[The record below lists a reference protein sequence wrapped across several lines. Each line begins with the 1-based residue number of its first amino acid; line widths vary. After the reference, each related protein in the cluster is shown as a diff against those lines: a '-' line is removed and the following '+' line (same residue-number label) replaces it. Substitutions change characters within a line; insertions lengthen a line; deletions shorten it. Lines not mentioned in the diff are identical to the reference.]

1 MPLPAFAAPALAA
14 PARVA
19 ALAALALVAAIATPA
34 RAATCDIP
42 PEVVSAARPLP
53 ATARALQQGS
63 LRVLILG
70 SGSITGPGASG
81 PDAAWPARLQ
91 TLLAARFPGRSVEIA
106 LRGGRGVTVHDHQA
120 LLRESL
126 AAETPALV
134 LWQAGTVEAVRG
146 LDPDDMGEAMRQGLE
161 RIRRRGADIIILDQ
175 QYSRFLRANANIDP
189 YRDKLRLVAAAT
201 GAPLF
206 RRYDLMQHWVET
218 GALDLE
224 RTARADRGAATDRLN
239 DCLARA
245 LVELIAQGVAEAR

>member
-1 MPLPAFAAPALAA
+1 MPL
-14 PARVA
+14 
-19 ALAALALVAAIATPA
+19 LAALALLAAMTAATPA
-34 RAATCDIP
+34 RATTCDVP
-42 PEVVSAARPLP
+42 PEVLSAARPLP

-63 LRVLILG
+63 LRLLILG

-91 TLLAARFPGRSVEIA
+91 ALLAARFPGRSVEIA
-106 LRGGRGVTVHDHQA
+106 LRGGRGVSVHDHLA
-120 LLRESL
+120 LLRDGL
-126 AAETPALV
+126 ATETPALV

-146 LDPDDMGEAMRQGLE
+146 LDPDDMGETMLQGLE

-175 QYSRFLRANANIDP
+175 QYSRFLRANTNIDP

-224 RTARADRGAATDRLN
+224 RTARGDRGAAMDRLN

-245 LVELIAQGVAEAR
+245 LTELIAQGVAEAR

>member
-1 MPLPAFAAPALAA
+1 MPLPSIAALALLAALAA
-14 PARVA
+14 PQAG
-19 ALAALALVAAIATPA
+19 
-34 RAATCDIP
+34 RAATCDVP
-42 PEVVSAARPLP
+42 PEVLSAARPLP
-53 ATARALQQGS
+53 ATARALDQGL

-70 SGSITGPGASG
+70 SGSVTAPGASG

-91 TLLAARFPGRSVEIA
+91 ALLAARFPGRSVEIA

-146 LDPDDMGEAMRQGLE
+146 LDPDDMGEAMRLGLE

-175 QYSRFLRANANIDP
+175 QYSRFLRANANIEP
-189 YRDKLRLVAAAT
+189 YRDKLRLVAAAA

-206 RRYDLMQHWVET
+206 RRYDLMQHWVDS

-239 DCLARA
+239 DCLAKA
-245 LVELIAQGVAEAR
+245 LAELIALGVAEAR

>member
-1 MPLPAFAAPALAA
+1 MPLPALAA
-14 PARVA
+14 P
-19 ALAALALVAAIATPA
+19 ALAALALVAAIASPPVA

-91 TLLAARFPGRSVEIA
+91 ALLAARFPGRSIEIA

-146 LDPDDMGEAMRQGLE
+146 LDPDDMGEAMRLGLE

-189 YRDKLRLVAAAT
+189 YRDKLRLVAAAA

-245 LVELIAQGVAEAR
+245 LVELIAQGVTEAR